1 MAHRTL
7 KQFAHPFLRVAYE
20 FYVGWLEL
28 RGGPIRS
35 AAVKVWHG
43 GKVLKVR
50 HSYQR
55 GWRLPGGLVRRGENP
70 GLTACRE
77 VREEVGLTLEPDD
90 LTLIWNRQSGRREY
104 FVYECRL
111 AQRPTIK
118 IDNWEIVEARFLS
131 PR

>member
-1 MAHRTL
+1 MAYRNL
-7 KQFAHPFLRVAYE
+7 KLLAHPFLRVAYE
-20 FYVGWLEL
+20 LYVGWLKL
-28 RGGPIRS
+28 KGGPIRS

-55 GWRLPGGLVRRGENP
+55 GWRLPGGVVRRGEDP
-70 GLTACRE
+70 ERTACRE
-77 VREEVGLTLEPDD
+77 VHEEVGLTIKPDD

-104 FVYECRL
+104 FVYECQL
-111 AQRPTIK
+111 AQLPQIK
-118 IDNWEIVEARFLS
+118 IDNWEIMEARFLS